1 MSSFKNKN
9 QVSAQVLMVTC
20 GMCVR
25 YQKCI
30 DGGQIH
36 DDVESAV
43 FKFPI

>member
-1 MSSFKNKN
+1 
-9 QVSAQVLMVTC
+9 MVTC

-43 FKFPI
+43 LTIADFAPNTLFTIGS